1 MAPRSLPE
9 ASPKPPP
16 NRPPIKHGPNLGW
29 GGGPKVPFLIKNRF
43 LKNISYN
50 FGAKNEPF
58 LRYLLE
64 GLFSGP
70 GGLLEGHFLGLF
82 LRPKSIRPP
91 GALLEDVSSEN
102 LLLAPL
108 RI

>member
-1 MAPRSLPE
+1 M
-9 ASPKPPP
+9 
-16 NRPPIKHGPNLGW
+16 
-29 GGGPKVPFLIKNRF
+29 
-43 LKNISYN
+43 
-50 FGAKNEPF
+50 
-58 LRYLLE
+58 E

-70 GGLLEGHFLGLF
+70 GGLLDGHFLGLF

>member
-1 MAPRSLPE
+1 M
-9 ASPKPPP
+9 
-16 NRPPIKHGPNLGW
+16 
-29 GGGPKVPFLIKNRF
+29 
-43 LKNISYN
+43 SYN
-50 FGAKNEPF
+50 FGFRNEPF

-64 GLFSGP
+64 GLFFGP
-70 GGLLEGHFLGLF
+70 DVFLEGHFLGLF

-91 GALLEDVSSEN
+91 GALFEDVSYEN

>member
-1 MAPRSLPE
+1 M
-9 ASPKPPP
+9 
-16 NRPPIKHGPNLGW
+16 
-29 GGGPKVPFLIKNRF
+29 LIKNRNF
-43 LKNISYN
+43 QILISYS
-50 FGAKNEPF
+50 FGSKNEPF